1 MSRIWLALMLFVGA
15 GTCYAQGT
23 GTPGEALPPSL
34 GTDPDVRSKR
44 ADPAAV
50 EIPMYVGAS
59 IRDILQALVD
69 KGFTIKWDP
78 EQVLPTMR
86 LLERPKSSRIDRM
99 LTEILDP
106 WGLRADH
113 NLQDGGWWVR
123 PKKKKKEVIVGD
135 PEPTASNN

>member
-1 MSRIWLALMLFVGA
+1 MSRIWLALMLFACAGA
-15 GTCYAQGT
+15 CHAQGT
-23 GTPGEALPPSL
+23 GTAGEPLPANL

-50 EIPMYVGAS
+50 EIPLYVGAS

-86 LLERPKSSRIDRM
+86 LLERPRSSRIDRM

-123 PKKKKKEVIVGD
+123 PKKKKKHVIVGD
-135 PEPTASNN
+135 PEPTVSK